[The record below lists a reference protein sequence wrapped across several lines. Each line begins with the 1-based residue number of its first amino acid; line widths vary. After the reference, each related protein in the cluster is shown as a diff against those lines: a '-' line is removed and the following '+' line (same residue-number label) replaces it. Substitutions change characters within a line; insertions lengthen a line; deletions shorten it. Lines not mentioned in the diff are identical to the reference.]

1 MDKEYKY
8 TFNNLKTE
16 LKGLDTE
23 QLNLK
28 LKEQQQELFRCNAAL
43 FTGSKRVIYGE
54 NKFNI
59 KKLHRIIAVIR
70 NMIKCK
76 EVKDGHNKL
85 VKNS

>member
-1 MDKEYKY
+1 MDQEYKH

-28 LKEQQQELFRCNAAL
+28 LKEQQQELFKSNAKLVSGA
-43 FTGSKRVIYGE
+43 KRVIYGE

-59 KKLHRIIAVIR
+59 KKLRRIIAVI
-70 NMIKCK
+70 
-76 EVKDGHNKL
+76 
-85 VKNS
+85 KNTIRQKQNDRSTAD